1 MSFFSEILQFRTVQG
16 TVESLLAKQK
26 KRLVVKFKGEN
37 EPRTTNFDIIES
49 FTFKQSVKITKNP
62 VEQGVNINDH
72 RIQQAMV
79 FQMKV
84 GVSNIIN
91 PVSALVSGNVNN
103 IIQASSLQIFGSNL
117 ANSRIQATFNDLKLI
132 MTNGEVFDID
142 TPSGILKNFLIT
154 NIDHEHNAE
163 SITTFEGL
171 ITFEEI
177 LFFDNLQDLNTNV
190 SGVKKLSFVPSPIL
204 TAFNKVGGLL

>member
-1 MSFFSEILQFRTVQG
+1 
-16 TVESLLAKQK
+16 
-26 KRLVVKFKGEN
+26 
-37 EPRTTNFDIIES
+37 
-49 FTFKQSVKITKNP
+49 
-62 VEQGVNINDH
+62 
-72 RIQQAMV
+72 
-79 FQMKV
+79 
-84 GVSNIIN
+84 
-91 PVSALVSGNVNN
+91 
-103 IIQASSLQIFGSNL
+103 
-117 ANSRIQATFNDLKLI
+117 

-154 NIDHEHNAE
+154 NIDHEHNSE